1 MRYALLLPLAL
12 LAIGGSLAGCQQNP
26 PVRSVGGT
34 PIGTDATT
42 GQPSLTSAG
51 AHEVNRDYNLGT
63 DPNFPGFRRTR

>member
-1 MRYALLLPLAL
+1 
-12 LAIGGSLAGCQQNP
+12 LAGCQQNP

-63 DPNFPGFRRTR
+63 DPNFPRSPRTR